1 MLSRYVYKNIVRACN
16 KNTLK
21 NNIEQLCRV
30 SVKKDV
36 KLNIVRAKR
45 RSFNTLGK
53 NKTVVNIAPGSC
65 KISNAIHSR
74 TGNALFR
81 ISSMITC
88 VVTCKAMLSQTT
100 PTIVS
105 ASAAVATTTD
115 IQDGGY
121 NTKNSCNAIQ
131 NVDNTK
137 IKYDKIRL
145 KDVVRVVEL
154 LFIFSPAI
162 FLSPIFIWR
171 EDTRE
176 LLNTILVWCIQKA
189 GPTFIKLGQ
198 WASTRPDLFP
208 PKTCAML
215 SVLHSNVNPEPFHHV
230 KKQIEK
236 NIGLPMNEVFEEFY
250 LEPIGCGC
258 VAQVYKGVLK
268 LDDDV
273 NKKGQLVAI
282 KVLRH
287 NICEAFERDLRLM
300 RVFVSGLKHAFPW
313 MKWLEISEAV
323 DLFSMHMAK
332 QLDLRVEAN
341 NLNRFR
347 YNFGVNEDTIS
358 FPKPILSYEHVL
370 IQSFEEGK
378 PILSVLNNEIIH
390 YESKNSGGSPDQLA
404 ENKAILANIGVKAFL
419 KMVLIDNFV
428 HGDLHPG
435 NILVRHGDNPSNS
448 KLIFLDAGLVVELT
462 NRDRINFLRVF
473 KAVAEKNGRLVG
485 KLMLEQAKYE
495 NCPDHEKFISGMEKI
510 VNVVDTFNLDKIEI
524 GTVLRDVLNLVRE
537 NQVQVDSSFTTLVLS
552 IILLEGLGR
561 QLNPKLDI
569 FKAALP
575 MLIKLQ
581 LEQIF

>member
-1 MLSRYVYKNIVRACN
+1 MLSRYVCKNFVRAYN
-16 KNTLK
+16 KNSLK
-21 NNIEQLCRV
+21 NNVEHFYRV
-30 SVKKDV
+30 SVKKDG
-36 KLNIVRAKR
+36 KLNIFRAKR
-45 RSFNTLGK
+45 RSFNTLGE
-53 NKTVVNIAPGSC
+53 NKIVANIAPGSY
-65 KISNAIHSR
+65 KLSNVMYSRRKNMFFGIS
-74 TGNALFR
+74 G
-81 ISSMITC
+81 MITC
-88 VVTCKAMLSQTT
+88 VVTCKTIISQTT

-105 ASAAVATTTD
+105 ASAAVATTTN
-115 IQDGGY
+115 IQDGDY
-121 NTKNSCNAIQ
+121 NTKKTYNAIQ
-131 NVDNTK
+131 NVDDTK
-137 IKYDKIRL
+137 IKCDKIRL
-145 KDVVRVVEL
+145 EDFLRVVEL

-162 FLSPIFIWR
+162 FLSPLFIWR

-176 LLNTILVWCIQKA
+176 LLNTILIWCIQKA

-215 SVLHSNVNPEPFHHV
+215 SVLHSNVDPEPFHRV
-230 KKQIEK
+230 EKQIEK
-236 NIGLPMNEVFEEFY
+236 SIGLPINEVFEEFY
-250 LEPIGCGC
+250 LRPIGCGC

-268 LDDDV
+268 LNGDV

-287 NICEAFERDLRLM
+287 NICKAFERDLRLM
-300 RVFVSGLKHAFPW
+300 RFFVSGLKRAFPW
-313 MKWLEISEAV
+313 MKWFEISEAV
-323 DLFSMHMAK
+323 DLFSIHMAK

-370 IQSFEEGK
+370 IQSFEEGN
-378 PILSVLNNEIIH
+378 PILSCLNDENLH
-390 YESKNSGGSPDQLA
+390 YRNKNSDGSPEQLA
-404 ENKAILANIGVKAFL
+404 ENKIKLANIGVKAFL

-448 KLIFLDAGLVVELT
+448 KLIFLDAGLVVELS

-473 KAVAEKNGRLVG
+473 KAVAERNGRLVG

-552 IILLEGLGR
+552 IVLLEGLGR

-575 MLIKLQ
+575 MLIKLK